1 MGCGMYIA
9 AGSGLPDIG
18 GGDMRAFGSLNME
31 SLSVAGEVEPQPET
45 CDWGDMGVLWAFK
58 YCSV

>member
-18 GGDMRAFGSLNME
+18 GGDMRALGSLKRD
-31 SLSVAGEVEPQPET
+31 SLIVAGEVEPQPET
-45 CDWGDMGVLWAFK
+45 CEWGDMDSLWVLK
-58 YCSV
+58 YFSL